1 MGEDDVGEKSR
12 RDRPIAPG
20 DPSGQEPGAE
30 SLVVEDLKARI
41 AELDAIAWNLP
52 VRPRPSTGRREHSDD

>member
-1 MGEDDVGEKSR
+1 MDEIGEKSR

-20 DPSGQEPGAE
+20 DPSGHEPSADSG
-30 SLVVEDLKARI
+30 LVEDLKARI

-52 VRPRPSTGRREHSDD
+52 PRPRPSTARDGHAADD